1 MNDVYDE
8 DRISMNMNIIESI
21 NQDPLSV
28 EEALNSNRAKVWKI
42 AMDKKIK
49 QLNDNRTWTLC
60 ELPKNR
66 KAIGNKWVFK
76 TKLNSDGTI
85 EREKARLCAQGFSQ
99 VPYVDFVET
108 FAPVMMYK
116 SLRILL
122 AISTIKS
129 YEIKHLDVQTAF
141 LNATLKEEVY
151 MKQPIDY
158 ELKSKDGKDLVCKLN
173 KSIYGLKQAS
183 NEWNREV
190 SITIESSGFTRCKSD
205 TCVYW
210 KPVSNGNI
218 IILAIFVDDII
229 VIHSR
234 EDNDE
239 WNKLK
244 QNFEQKYKVK
254 DNTNSNFL
262 LGTKIE
268 RGNKSMRITQ
278 ELQIAK
284 TLKQFDM
291 ENCKAKGTSSETLRL
306 TQSDC
311 PST

>member
-1 MNDVYDE
+1 M
-8 DRISMNMNIIESI
+8 
-21 NQDPLSV
+21 
-28 EEALNSNRAKVWKI
+28 
-42 AMDKKIK
+42 
-49 QLNDNRTWTLC
+49 
-60 ELPKNR
+60 
-66 KAIGNKWVFK
+66 
-76 TKLNSDGTI
+76 
-85 EREKARLCAQGFSQ
+85 
-99 VPYVDFVET
+99 
-108 FAPVMMYK
+108 
-116 SLRILL
+116 
-122 AISTIKS
+122 
-129 YEIKHLDVQTAF
+129 
-141 LNATLKEEVY
+141 
-151 MKQPIDY
+151 
-158 ELKSKDGKDLVCKLN
+158 
-173 KSIYGLKQAS
+173 
-183 NEWNREV
+183 
-190 SITIESSGFTRCKSD
+190 
-205 TCVYW
+205 
-210 KPVSNGNI
+210 SNGNI

-291 ENCKAKGTSSETLRL
+291 ENCKAKGTPSETLRL